1 MHIPYSLKNRLKQTL
16 IEIIKW
22 IRRKALKGAQKRMK
36 RFILTVGPALL
47 CEVPLAEVHDKRNIY
62 RINGAHGSVED
73 IENYIIKIREQVPD
87 ADILMDLPGNKVRTK
102 KLPDGGIL
110 VENGKQFELQNQCFH
125 YPQFYQ
131 HLKPGMTAWAN
142 DSVFEF
148 EVVSA
153 DQEKIVFLS
162 KSDGVLIN
170 NKGVHVRGIHDKIP
184 FLFEKDR
191 QLIQLANKWAL
202 SFVGLSFV
210 RRPENVT
217 EVRSMI
223 SGKTDLIT
231 KIETLEAVNHIN
243 EILPLTNYILVD
255 RGDLS
260 TDVGV
265 GKIPR
270 FQKYITEKALFFDV
284 KIFLATQILKSMETK
299 PIPTIGE
306 IEALYDIYK
315 SGVYGVQMSEETA
328 VGKFVKNCVKVLLD
342 MEHEVKDEDIR
353 L

>member
-1 MHIPYSLKNRLKQTL
+1 
-16 IEIIKW
+16 
-22 IRRKALKGAQKRMK
+22 MK

-47 CEVPLAEVHDKRNIY
+47 NDVPLSAVHDGRNIY
-62 RINGAHGSVED
+62 RINGAHGNLKE
-73 IENYIIKIREQVPD
+73 IEGNIREIRRQVPG

-102 KLPDGGIL
+102 DLPDGGIV
-110 VENGKQFELQNQCFH
+110 VENGKKFQIPSRCFN
-125 YPQFYQ
+125 YADFYR
-131 HLKPGMTAWAN
+131 HLKKGMTAWAN
-142 DSVFEF
+142 DSIFEF
-148 EVVSA
+148 EVEEA
-153 DQEKIVFLS
+153 DRERIVFLS

-170 NKGVHVRGIHDKIP
+170 NKGVHVRGIHNEIP

-191 QLIQLANKWAL
+191 ELIGLSRKWDL
-202 SFVGLSFV
+202 SYVGLSFV

-217 EVRSMI
+217 EVRSLI
-223 SGKTDLIT
+223 GDRTDLIT
-231 KIETLEAVNHIN
+231 KIETLEAVNNIN
-243 EILPLTNYILVD
+243 DILPLTNYILVD

-265 GKIPR
+265 QKIPR
-270 FQKYITEKALFFDV
+270 FQKYIIDKALFFDV

-328 VGKFVKNCVKVLLD
+328 VGKYIVNCMKILRD
-342 MEHEVKDEDIR
+342 METEVKSEIIEP
-353 L
+353 